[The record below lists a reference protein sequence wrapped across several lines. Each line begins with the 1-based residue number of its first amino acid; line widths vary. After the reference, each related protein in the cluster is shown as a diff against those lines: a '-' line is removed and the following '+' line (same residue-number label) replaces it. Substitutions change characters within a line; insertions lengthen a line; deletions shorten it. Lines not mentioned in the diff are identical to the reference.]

1 MLYGMTYDEF
11 WFGDPW
17 MARAYAQYYLLKRRQ
32 MNEELWL
39 EGIYVANAFQTVLG
53 NAFGKHKL
61 KYLEKPLDIFEKTEA
76 EKEQEV
82 RSERQKLINF
92 LDMMKQSADRKQG
105 VDKHGKP

>member
-53 NAFGKHKL
+53 NAFGKQKL
-61 KYLEKPLDIFEKTEA
+61 KYLEKPLDLFEKTEA

>member
-53 NAFGKHKL
+53 NAFGKQKL

-76 EKEQEV
+76 EKEREV
-82 RSERQKLINF
+82 MNERQKLINF
-92 LDMMKQSADRKQG
+92 LDKLKQSADRKQG
-105 VDKHGKP
+105 VDKNGKP